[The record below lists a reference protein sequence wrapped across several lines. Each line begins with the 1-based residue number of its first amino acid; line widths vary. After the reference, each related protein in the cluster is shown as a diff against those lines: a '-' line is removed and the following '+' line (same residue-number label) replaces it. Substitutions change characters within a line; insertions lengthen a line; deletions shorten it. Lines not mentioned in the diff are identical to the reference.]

1 MAELQTLDDK
11 KTIYFQLRMTE
22 EIRESIRIAAFAERR
37 SMNGWILKAIRQA
50 LVIKPELEIKS

>member
-22 EIRESIRIAAFAERR
+22 EIRESIRIAAFNERK
-37 SMNGWILKAIRQA
+37 SMNSWVIRAIRQS
-50 LVIKPELEIKS
+50 LTIKPELEIKS